1 METETLVPDGQL
13 ALTLRIGDEAVVD
26 TPAGPVTVRAV
37 REEPGRVR
45 VVIVA
50 PREWVIRRTPR
61 PETAPS

>member
-1 METETLVPDGQL
+1 MSHDEGKL

-26 TPAGPVTVRAV
+26 TPSGPVTVRAV

-50 PREWVIRRTPR
+50 SRDWPIRREPR
-61 PETAPS
+61 PEENTPR